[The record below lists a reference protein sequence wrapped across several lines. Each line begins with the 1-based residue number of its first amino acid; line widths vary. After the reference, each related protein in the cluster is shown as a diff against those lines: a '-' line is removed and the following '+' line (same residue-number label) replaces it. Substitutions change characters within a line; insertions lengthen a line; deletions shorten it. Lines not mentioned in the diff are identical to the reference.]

1 MYDKKL
7 NNDNDNDNDN
17 NNTNTKYE
25 LANKYI
31 NILVAYYINII
42 CNSIEIHVIDSC
54 FACIIHPLNIT
65 NKLRANIVTIHE
77 R

>member
-1 MYDKKL
+1 MYDK
-7 NNDNDNDNDN
+7 NVNNDNDNDN
-17 NNTNTKYE
+17 NNDNTKYK
-25 LANKYI
+25 LANNYV
-31 NILVAYYINII
+31 NILVAYYIDII
-42 CNSIEIHVIDSC
+42 YNSIEIHVIDSC